1 MSDALTSNVER
12 YVEYL
17 RHARKYSP
25 HTLRAYTSDLTHF
38 TEFLKSHNATGA
50 TLTQSFYPVVR
61 TYLFQ
66 MKAQEKKNRTIVR
79 RLSAIRKYLAFL
91 LREGLIK
98 QEVDLDL
105 IGFKLDK
112 TLPQYLTET
121 EANEL
126 MEMPKGDKFAALR
139 DAAILEL
146 FYQCGLRLAEV
157 AALTDSSVEWN
168 ARLLRVIGKRNKMR
182 LLPFGDIAYDRLKTY
197 IESRNTKFGMG
208 AKALFVNKSGD
219 PISERSIAR
228 LVEKYT
234 RQLREGNRVS
244 PHKLRHS
251 FATHLLN
258 NGADLLAISEMLGHA
273 SISTTQIYTHVSTAV
288 MKKEY
293 LQAHPRAQK
302 KSSKAK

>member
-12 YVEYL
+12 YIEYL
-17 RHARKYSP
+17 RHARQYSP
-25 HTLRAYTSDLTHF
+25 HTLRAYAGDLAHF
-38 TEFLKSHNATGA
+38 TEFLKTHNISGA
-50 TLTQSFYPVVR
+50 ALSQSFYPVVR
-61 TYLFQ
+61 TYLFDL
-66 MKAQEKKNRTIVR
+66 KAKEKKNRTIVR

-98 QEVDLDL
+98 QEVDLEL

-112 TLPQYLTET
+112 TLPQYLSEK
-121 EANEL
+121 EAEEL
-126 MEMPKGDKFAALR
+126 MDLPKGDNFAAMR
-139 DAAILEL
+139 DGAILEL

-157 AALTDSSVEWN
+157 ASLTDASIEWN
-168 ARLLRVIGKRNKMR
+168 AQLLRVTGKRNKMR
-182 LLPFGDIAYDRLKTY
+182 LIPFGDIAGDRLKAY
-197 IESRNTKFGMG
+197 IAARNTKFGMG
-208 AKALFVNKSGD
+208 AKSLFLNKSGT

-234 RQLREGNRVS
+234 RQLREGNSLS

-251 FATHLLN
+251 FATHLLD

-273 SISTTQIYTHVSTAV
+273 SISTTQIYTHVSTAT

-293 LQAHPRAQK
+293 LQAHPRAQRK
-302 KSSKAK
+302 TAKSK